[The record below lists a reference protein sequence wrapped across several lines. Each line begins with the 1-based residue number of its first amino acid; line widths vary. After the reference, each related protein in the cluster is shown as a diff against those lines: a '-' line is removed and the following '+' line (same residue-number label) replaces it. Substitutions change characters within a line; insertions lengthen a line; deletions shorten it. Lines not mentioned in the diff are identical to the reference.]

1 MKIATWNVNSIKVR
15 APQVCAWLQA
25 SCTDVLAMQ
34 EIKTTDDL
42 FPRDAFDAAGYD
54 TYVFGQKTYNGVA
67 LAVRRET
74 VAKVEDVVT
83 GIPHY
88 PDEQKR
94 FIAATITGKT
104 VPSCGLRA
112 FMFPT
117 ARPWAATNTSIS
129 LTGSRH

>member
-25 SCTDVLAMQ
+25 SGTDVLAMQ

-94 FIAATITGKT
+94 FH
-104 VPSCGLRA
+104 R
-112 FMFPT
+112 
-117 ARPWAATNTSIS
+117 
-129 LTGSRH
+129 